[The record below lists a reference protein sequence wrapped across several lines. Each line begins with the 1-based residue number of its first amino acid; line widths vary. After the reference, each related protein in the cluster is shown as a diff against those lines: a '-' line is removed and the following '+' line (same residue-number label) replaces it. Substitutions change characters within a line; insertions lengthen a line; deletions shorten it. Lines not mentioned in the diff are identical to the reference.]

1 MGEPSRN
8 DTPQTQEEWEMSFDK
23 AIRGYSHVFKKDPT
37 AQANVMVLDA
47 ATPGRLSICYY
58 DEFSGVDFID
68 RIEKWHTYGR
78 WAQHKY
84 DEVNNASL
92 CYYGVPTLSF
102 LSRLAMGKELI
113 KIK

>member
-1 MGEPSRN
+1 
-8 DTPQTQEEWEMSFDK
+8 MSFDK

-78 WAQHKY
+78 WLSINMMKLIMRHFAIM
-84 DEVNNASL
+84 V
-92 CYYGVPTLSF
+92 CRRLSF
-102 LSRLAMGKELI
+102 LSRLPWGKS
-113 KIK
+113 

>member
-1 MGEPSRN
+1 
-8 DTPQTQEEWEMSFDK
+8 MSFDK

-47 ATPGRLSICYY
+47 ATPGDYPFAITMSFPVLILLIVLKNGIHTVAGLSINMMKLIMRHFAIMVC
-58 DEFSGVDFID
+58 
-68 RIEKWHTYGR
+68 RR
-78 WAQHKY
+78 
-84 DEVNNASL
+84 
-92 CYYGVPTLSF
+92 LSF

>member
-1 MGEPSRN
+1 
-8 DTPQTQEEWEMSFDK
+8 MSFDK

-68 RIEKWHTYGR
+68 RMKNGIHTVAGLSINMMKLIMR
-78 WAQHKY
+78 HFAIM
-84 DEVNNASL
+84 V
-92 CYYGVPTLSF
+92 CRRLSF